1 MPLQKAVLVVGALLA
16 VVCIAFAIGAR
27 AALPLHAAMLASL
40 AVVAFAG
47 RRHPLVIS
55 LAVVAILMTLYQSIA
70 EPAFILMGH
79 PFDGTLAAVDRALL
93 FGRDPALLAAPFAH
107 GATLEFFSFVYGIFI
122 PYLWLSIV
130 LGCFGRPAAERDT
143 FVSGLAITY
152 ALAYLGYLFVPSR
165 GPVEWYAFPASLHG
179 GRFHE
184 LVLHSVAATGGNHG
198 AFPSLHVGASA
209 YLCAFDLR
217 RNPLRGLTY
226 LPVVA
231 LIAVST
237 VLLRYHYVIDV
248 VTGLAIAMVAH
259 AIVWEREPRP
269 RRAKSAVGHNL
280 LALLA
285 RAGVRLFFDHV
296 EIDGAENIPPEGP
309 LLVVANHTNGLADGL
324 MLLSVL
330 PRRASL
336 TAKSTLAKNPLLAV
350 LMRLGGVVPF
360 YRRQDAVD
368 TRKNVDSFAAIR
380 ERLARGEAICIFPEG
395 VSHSDAGLRE
405 FRSGAARIAL
415 DYVESGRRSTNG
427 EQRAA
432 KGEPPRANGSEDGA
446 GGHGTEARR
455 LQILPIGLH
464 YDAKQRF
471 RSSVLVRIGAPISV
485 DAADAIDAGE
495 LTRLLDV
502 RIRALTANFRRG
514 REALWLR
521 WTAEL
526 LATGGED
533 PKPLDQESLSVT
545 ERARLLDELRVAYD
559 AAERDRVASVHA
571 SLRSYRRDLRRLGVA
586 QHEVYLS
593 MHPAQAA
600 FFVLREGELLVAGA
614 AIVAVGLVQHG
625 LAFLADR
632 VLTRKLSVDLDHWAS
647 NAIFYGFAIFP
658 LAWLI
663 GIAMA
668 WRLGSPPVALVY
680 ALLLPYTLVYF
691 VLWQERVG
699 RAVRRARTFLR
710 FALRRGLQRDL
721 QQRGR
726 ALIREIRDV
735 SPSKEVS
742 S

>member
-1 MPLQKAVLVVGALLA
+1 MVTPGPLQKAVIVVGALLA
-16 VVCIAFAIGAR
+16 VVCIAFAVGAR
-27 AALPLHAAMLASL
+27 AALPLHAAMLIGL
-40 AVVAFAG
+40 LIVAFAG

-55 LAVVAILMTLYQSIA
+55 LAVVAILMTLYQTIA
-70 EPAFILMGH
+70 EPAFVLMGH
-79 PFDGTLAAVDRALL
+79 PFDATLAGVDRALL
-93 FGRDPALLAAPFAH
+93 FGRDPALIAAPFAH

-130 LGCFGRPAAERDT
+130 LGCFGRPAAERDV
-143 FVSGLAITY
+143 FVFGLANTY

-165 GPVEWYAFPASLHG
+165 GPVEWYAFAAPLHG

-184 LVLHSVAATGGNHG
+184 LVLQSVAATGGNHG

-237 VLLRYHYVIDV
+237 VLLRYHYVIDIV
-248 VTGLAIAMVAH
+248 AGLAIALFAH
-259 AIVWEREPRP
+259 VIVWRP
-269 RRAKSAVGHNL
+269 VPSRRPASPLFSQNA

-296 EIDGAENIPPEGP
+296 EIDGAEHIPTDGP

-324 MLLSVL
+324 MLLNVL

-350 LMRLGGVVPF
+350 LMRLGGVVSF
-360 YRRQDAVD
+360 YRQQDAVD
-368 TRKNVDSFAAIR
+368 TRKNVDAFAAIR
-380 ERLARGEAICIFPEG
+380 ERLAGGEAICIFPEG
-395 VSHSDAGLRE
+395 VSHSDAGMRE
-405 FRSGAARIAL
+405 LRSGAARIAL
-415 DYVESGRRSTNG
+415 DFVERAKSSDRG
-427 EQRAA
+427 ERTFY
-432 KGEPPRANGSEDGA
+432 KHTP
-446 GGHGTEARR
+446 

-471 RSSVLVRIGAPISV
+471 RSSVLVRIGAPIRLDASDRMTARDLTQLV
-485 DAADAIDAGE
+485 D
-495 LTRLLDV
+495 T
-502 RIRALTANFRRG
+502 RIRALTANFRRV

-526 LATGGED
+526 LATGGDD
-533 PKPLDQESLSVT
+533 PKPLDQESLSVA
-545 ERARLLDELRVAYD
+545 ERARLLDALRVAYD
-559 AAERDRVASVHA
+559 AADRGRVASIYA
-571 SLRSYRRDLRRLGVA
+571 SLRAYRRDLRRLGVA

-600 FFVLREGELLVAGA
+600 FFVLRELELLVAGA
-614 AIVAVGLVQHG
+614 AIVMVGLVQHG

-632 VLTRKLSVDLDHWAS
+632 ALTRKLSVDLDHWAS

-658 LAWLI
+658 LTWLI
-663 GIAMA
+663 GLAVS
-668 WRLGSPPVALVY
+668 WRLGSPLVALGY
-680 ALLLPYTLVYF
+680 ALLLPYTLVYL
-691 VLWQERVG
+691 VLWQERIG

-710 FALRRGLQRDL
+710 FAVHRDLQRDL

-726 ALIREIRDV
+726 ALIREIRESRETKGM
-735 SPSKEVS
+735 SPSEGES